1 MQTCE
6 ITVFTKANGP
16 LTKRISLA
24 PDGTIKSDG
33 SACVMANG
41 TAERASISEVSGLA
55 KLIEKLGNDQAITLG
70 ALRAGLRKKVKVVT
84 ARQLNGRA
92 RPNIIAR
99 TGANII
105 YEEGPA
111 FALLDFDTKGMP
123 AAVGARLKQLGG
135 FWAALLSVLPAL
147 ADVARVTRR
156 STSSGIFRGDT
167 GEQLPGSDGVHVY
180 PVVQDATD
188 IERFL
193 KTLHNRCWLA
203 GLGWMMV
210 SKSGAL
216 LERSIIDR
224 MVYGPER
231 LVFEGGPVLVPPLKQ
246 DKDSRRPIAIEGDV
260 LETVAACPPLT
271 LVEQSRLEALKVRE
285 RHRLAPEV
293 ARIRPKFIAQQAE
306 RLVKRGVSMQAA
318 KQTATRWCDGVLL
331 PSVELPFDDEDLAGC
346 TVADVLADP
355 DRFVDQ
361 TLADPLEG
369 VEYGVCK
376 AKVMRRADGSVWVH
390 SFAHGR
396 TVYELM
402 LDAASVRQAME
413 QAAPEEVVKVFT
425 RLTVNADLDAEELA
439 ELRRL
444 AKELSGVNLKAID
457 GVLKAAQQKHAEQQI
472 KARREHS
479 DATRRD
485 PRPLIPAPLHD
496 APWQPEMDTLNEVLG
511 GVSETKPPS
520 RDIDGI
526 TTCGRKHLVP
536 ELHAFTEANA
546 EEELKP

>member
-1 MQTCE
+1 MTVICE
-6 ITVFTKANGP
+6 ITVFTKADGP

-24 PDGTIKSDG
+24 RDGSLLSDG
-33 SACVMANG
+33 SACKMVRG
-41 TAERASISEVSGLA
+41 KAERVSIRDVSDFA
-55 KLIEKLGNDQAITLG
+55 RLIEMLDIDQAITLG
-70 ALRAGLRKKVKVVT
+70 ALRADLPGKVKVT
-84 ARQLNGRA
+84 TQSKLNGQT
-92 RPNIIAR
+92 RPGIIAR

-105 YEEGPA
+105 YKDGPG
-111 FALLDFDTKGMP
+111 FALLDFDSKGMP
-123 AAVGARLKQLGG
+123 TAVATQLKQRGG
-135 FWAALLSVLPAL
+135 FWPTLVSVLPAL
-147 ADVARVTRR
+147 AGVARVTRA
-156 STSSGIFRGDT
+156 STSAGLYRADT
-167 GEQLPGSDGVHVY
+167 GEKFSGSNGLHVY
-180 PVVQDATD
+180 PTVQDGTD
-188 IERFL
+188 VERFL
-193 KTLHNRCWLA
+193 KTLHARCWLA
-203 GLGWMMV
+203 GLGWMVV
-210 SKSGAL
+210 SKSGSL
-216 LERSIIDR
+216 LERSIVDR
-224 MVYGPER
+224 TVFGPER
-231 LVFEGGPVLVPPLKQ
+231 LVFEGGPMLRPPLQQ
-246 DKDSRRPIAIEGDV
+246 DKESRRPAVVEGAV
-260 LETVAACPPLT
+260 LDTVATCPPLT
-271 LVEQSRLEALKVRE
+271 LVENARLEELKARE

-293 ARIRPKFIAQQAE
+293 AKVRPKFIAQQAE
-306 RLVKRGVSMQAA
+306 RLVKRVGMSVQAA
-318 KQTATRWCDGVLL
+318 KQVVTRWCEGVLL
-331 PSVELPFDDEDLAGC
+331 PDVELPFDDEDLAGC

-376 AKVMRRADGSVWVH
+376 AKVMRRADGSVWIH

-413 QAAPEEVVKVFT
+413 QAAPGEVIKVFT
-425 RLTVNADLDAEELA
+425 RLAVNADLDSEDIA

-457 GVLKAAQQKHAEQQI
+457 GALEAAQQKHAEQRA
-472 KARREHS
+472 KARREHK

-511 GVSETKPPS
+511 SVSETKPPS

-526 TTCGRKHLVP
+526 TTCGRKHPVP

-546 EEELKP
+546 EEE